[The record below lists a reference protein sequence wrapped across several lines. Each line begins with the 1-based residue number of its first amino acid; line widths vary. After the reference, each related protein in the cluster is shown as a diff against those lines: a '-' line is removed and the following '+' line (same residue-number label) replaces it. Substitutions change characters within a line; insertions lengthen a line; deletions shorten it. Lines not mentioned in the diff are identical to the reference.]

1 MLFRSDKGKKI
12 EILANFHPKL
22 HYIGEWWK
30 QLYGI
35 EYIFKE
41 LDEIYRIMPL
51 HEPVLTK
58 ELVKAWRESRLN
70 DSERTLYDKWSI
82 ISQFSR
88 YMCHCGF
95 VCYVPPMPKQKDKSF
110 ISKIFTHEE
119 IERFFIAADSLRFH
133 NIQPTLCLFSM
144 PTLFRVLYATGIR
157 IGEALNLNIEDVNLE
172 KGTILIRKSK
182 NQRQRIVPITPSL
195 EAVLHQ
201 YISYRDRMPL
211 KSIRHK
217 ESPLFISHIP
227 STWRAPSACPRPS
240 ATAS

>member
-1 MLFRSDKGKKI
+1 MINYTFKSIFAPYFTSFVKMKAAMGFTISK
-12 EILANFHPKL
+12 
-22 HYIGEWWK
+22 
-30 QLYGI
+30 I

-82 ISQFSR
+82 ISQFFR

-95 VCYVPPMPKQKDKSF
+95 VCYVPPMPRQKDKSF
-110 ISKIFTHEE
+110 IPRVFTHEE
-119 IERFFIAADSLRFH
+119 IERFFIATDSLRFH

-201 YISYRDRMPL
+201 YISYKTGCLSRAYGT
-211 KSIRHK
+211 KNRHC
-217 ESPLFISHIP
+217 SFHIQEEGY
-227 STWRAPSACPRPS
+227 
-240 ATAS
+240 